1 MGKSSWKRLF
11 ISNNIDQSKKIDPKL
26 ERNIEILIVKLFDG
40 TISAKEEEQLKKWY
54 NENRAN
60 KSVFV
65 KMKSVWDAARPAFS
79 FRAVSTDQGEA
90 NVWKKIRRRR
100 RNRMAFPIW
109 WQRISA
115 VIAVPL
121 LLLSVYLF
129 FSRPAAKD
137 AACSYQE
144 IKAFPGTYSRISLP
158 DGSTVWLNSGSKLSY
173 TLPFVKD
180 ARETSLTGEAFFEVE
195 ADRMHPFVVRTEDMS
210 INATGTRFN
219 VEAYPS
225 DTLCTVTLEQGKVSV
240 DLLHREGIR
249 EMKAGG
255 QFVWNKNT
263 EKGSTQQIDALS
275 YGKWREGILIFHDE
289 SLENIFKRVAR
300 THNVDIC
307 IKDPA
312 LAKQRYHATFEQES
326 LNEILEL
333 LRISAPIRYDFK
345 GERRNPKK
353 VINVYRTD

>member
-1 MGKSSWKRLF
+1 M
-11 ISNNIDQSKKIDPKL
+11 
-26 ERNIEILIVKLFDG
+26 ERDIEILVVKLFDG

-90 NVWKKIRRRR
+90 NVWKKIRRRQR
-100 RNRMAFPIW
+100 YRMAFPIW

-115 VIAVPL
+115 VIVVPL

-137 AACSYQE
+137 AACSHQE
-144 IKAFPGTYSRISLP
+144 IQTPPGTYSRISLP

-180 ARETSLTGEAFFEVE
+180 TRETSLTGEAFFEIE
-195 ADRMHPFVVRTEDMS
+195 ADRIHPFVVKAGDMS
-210 INATGTRFN
+210 INATGTGFN

-249 EMKAGG
+249 EMKAGN

-263 EKGSTQQIDALS
+263 EKGRMRQIDALS
-275 YGKWREGILIFHDE
+275 YGRWREGILIFHDE
-289 SLENIFKRVAR
+289 TLENIFKRVAR
-300 THNVDIC
+300 TYNVDIC
-307 IKDPA
+307 VKDPV
-312 LAKQRYHATFEQES
+312 LAQQHYHATFEQES
-326 LNEILEL
+326 LDEILEL

-345 GERRNPKK
+345 GERRKPKK
-353 VINVYRTD
+353 IIDVYRTD